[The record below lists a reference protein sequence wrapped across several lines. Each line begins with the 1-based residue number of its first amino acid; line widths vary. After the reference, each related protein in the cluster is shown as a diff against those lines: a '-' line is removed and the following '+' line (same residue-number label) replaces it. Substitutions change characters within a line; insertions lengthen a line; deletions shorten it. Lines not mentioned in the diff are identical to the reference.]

1 MRCSMAKKYY
11 AVKAGR
17 QTGLFTSWDDCKA
30 QVQGFS
36 GAIYK
41 SFPSLVEAQQYLWGE
56 PSAAVQSAAVAQTA
70 EQDMVAYVDGSFHL
84 AKKMF
89 AYGAVIF
96 YQGEEYH
103 FKGSDNDAE
112 LVEMRNVAG
121 EIQGAE
127 RAMAFALEQGA
138 VVLHI
143 YHDYEGIARWC
154 TGEWQAKKPGTQRY
168 RQYYQQACQKGL
180 IVHFHK
186 VKGHSGDTYNEL
198 ADQLAK
204 SALGIK

>member
-1 MRCSMAKKYY
+1 MAKKYY

-41 SFPSLVEAQQYLWGE
+41 SFPSLAEAQQYLWGQ

-138 VVLHI
+138 AVLHI

-154 TGEWQAKKPGTQRY
+154 TGEWQAKKPGTQRVSPILS
-168 RQYYQQACQKGL
+168 ASVSKGAD
-180 IVHFHK
+180 HSFSQS
-186 VKGHSGDTYNEL
+186 KGPFRRYL
-198 ADQLAK
+198 
-204 SALGIK
+204 

>member
-1 MRCSMAKKYY
+1 MAKKYY

-138 VVLHI
+138 AVLHI
-143 YHDYEGIARWC
+143 IMIMKALPAGVPVSGRPKSREHSGIANIISRF
-154 TGEWQAKKPGTQRY
+154 AKRG
-168 RQYYQQACQKGL
+168 
-180 IVHFHK
+180 
-186 VKGHSGDTYNEL
+186 
-198 ADQLAK
+198 
-204 SALGIK
+204 